1 VAHEINNPLAVIRG
15 NAELLQDEL
24 PTASEEREEVEA
36 IMVEVGRIERIVS
49 NLRVFSHSGLQQVT
63 RFSLG
68 RVLDDI
74 LDQIGHQIA
83 LEPFRVVRGYWG
95 ADVEIEG
102 DQEQLRQVFTNLIV
116 NGLQAMDGGGVL
128 TLHIS
133 RDETGQQATVTITDS
148 GGGIAPEHLE
158 KLFTPFF
165 TTKAH
170 GTGLGLA
177 VSYGIVKDHG
187 GDIRVE
193 SEAGRGATFIVL
205 LPLRQTPTRGGS
217 HD

>member
-1 VAHEINNPLAVIRG
+1 
-15 NAELLQDEL
+15 
-24 PTASEEREEVEA
+24 
-36 IMVEVGRIERIVS
+36 MVEVGRIERIVS
-49 NLRVFSHSGLQQVT
+49 NLRVFSRSGIQQVT

-83 LEPFRVVRGYWG
+83 LEPFRVVRSYWG

-116 NGLQAMDGGGVL
+116 NGLQAMVVGGVL

-148 GGGIAPEHLE
+148 GCGIVPEHLE

-193 SEAGRGATFIVL
+193 SEAGRGATFIVVV
-205 LPLRQTPTRGGS
+205 PLRQTPVRGGS
-217 HD
+217 DD

>member
-1 VAHEINNPLAVIRG
+1 
-15 NAELLQDEL
+15 
-24 PTASEEREEVEA
+24 
-36 IMVEVGRIERIVS
+36 
-49 NLRVFSHSGLQQVT
+49 
-63 RFSLG
+63 
-68 RVLDDI
+68 
-74 LDQIGHQIA
+74 
-83 LEPFRVVRGYWG
+83 
-95 ADVEIEG
+95 VEIEG
-102 DQEQLRQVFTNLIV
+102 DQDQLRQVFTNLIV

-133 RDETGQQATVTITDS
+133 RDETGEQATVTITDS
-148 GGGIAPEHLE
+148 GCGIAPEHLE

-193 SEAGRGATFIVL
+193 SEAGRGATFIVGV
-205 LPLRQTPTRGGS
+205 PLRQTPARGGS
-217 HD
+217 DD